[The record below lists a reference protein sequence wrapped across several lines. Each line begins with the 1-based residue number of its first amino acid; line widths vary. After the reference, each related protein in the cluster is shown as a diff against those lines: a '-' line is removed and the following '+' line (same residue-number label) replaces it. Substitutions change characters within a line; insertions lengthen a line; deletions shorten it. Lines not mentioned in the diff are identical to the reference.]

1 MSSYEYNQLLQ
12 FLYFEGYADSYADA
26 EELLESISDEEFE
39 DLLEK
44 KYDRDETLPSGRTPR
59 QNMERQRA
67 KHGASYM
74 LRQRETRD
82 RNDPEAG
89 SHFERASTMDTV
101 KKAQDAGEEPRNN
114 PAWKNTIAARRRPR
128 ASYEV
133 PNERP
138 GGLRAKNTTAAKV
151 DDQGRVRSH
160 RAVTRVNKEEL
171 EMQEAWYS
179 GRGQYRTTVS
189 GRKVRWDEDDAT
201 DDAVS
206 AMMQKRREEA
216 AKKAAAARLKAKGIE
231 PIRKPKVQEDF
242 ESYAEN
248 LQNEGYDLSGWTWEG
263 LEEYYLDEAK
273 KASPEVIE
281 RAKKIKEIRNK
292 RQKLARMVVQ
302 SGVGPEHPAAK
313 QAEKAGVRPDHLPKH
328 LRKEEVEELDE
339 RKYAHSFPLTPSE
352 KKIAARIRARLDGQ
366 EPVETPKSARKVE
379 PTPEPKKRTI
389 KRTELKSIIKD
400 DFDALVEH
408 LFVKGYT
415 DTIESAELMAEN
427 ISEDWAVEIL
437 DEKFVKALDTTGRG
451 PDHRTRF
458 PRFKGKDDEFD
469 PQFTQQRVNRNDK
482 KIDPYFSGRRTRK
495 AARRQGTGGFNA

>member
-26 EELLESISDEEFE
+26 EELLESMSDEKFE
-39 DLLEK
+39 EIIEAFKEPDLNKMKRQEYRHSKKSTSQRGGGRGDARNRAFNVASVRDALERGEDPRADTYGGAQK
-44 KYDRDETLPSGRTPR
+44 TPVD
-59 QNMERQRA
+59 
-67 KHGASYM
+67 H
-74 LRQRETRD
+74 
-82 RNDPEAG
+82 
-89 SHFERASTMDTV
+89 RASFS
-101 KKAQDAGEEPRNN
+101 KNPLNN
-114 PAWKNTIAARRRPR
+114 PPRRVK
-128 ASYEV
+128 E
-133 PNERP
+133 P
-138 GGLRAKNTTAAKV
+138 GVK
-151 DDQGRVRSH
+151 
-160 RAVTRVNKEEL
+160 KEEL

-189 GRKVRWDEDDAT
+189 GRSVRWDEDDAT

-263 LEEYYLDEAK
+263 LHEYYLDEAK
-273 KASPEVIE
+273 ASPEVRQ
-281 RAKKIKEIRNK
+281 RAQNIADIRKK
-292 RQKLARMVVQ
+292 RQKLARLVVQ

-366 EPVETPKSARKVE
+366 EPVETPKSAKKVE

-415 DTIESAELMAEN
+415 DTIENAELMAEN
-427 ISEDWAVEIL
+427 ISENWATEIL
-437 DEKFVKALDTTGRG
+437 ESIQNEDVF
-451 PDHRTRF
+451 
-458 PRFKGKDDEFD
+458 
-469 PQFTQQRVNRNDK
+469 
-482 KIDPYFSGRRTRK
+482 
-495 AARRQGTGGFNA
+495 